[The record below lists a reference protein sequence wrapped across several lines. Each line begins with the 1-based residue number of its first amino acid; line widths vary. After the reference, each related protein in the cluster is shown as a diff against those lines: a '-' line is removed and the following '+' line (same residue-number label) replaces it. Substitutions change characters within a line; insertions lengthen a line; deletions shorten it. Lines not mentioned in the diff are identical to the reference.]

1 MTTSY
6 HSIRAGLVQPAGRDG
21 ATGLSRAKPVE
32 DGQRA
37 TGLAARGA
45 LVFYWAVFLDGV
57 LRKWV
62 LPEYQKLLFFLPLP
76 VVAYLYYKMLRNGR
90 WPRHAILQ
98 FTILL
103 AVCALFIAPLQMVLG
118 GYSGKYAL
126 IAAYGWLSYFFY
138 VPLSFVLGAELT
150 RSELSLFMRHT
161 LWMGVLSA
169 PLVLLQFFSTPRSVI
184 NAGVALQQSDQFRQL
199 GSALGHIRP
208 ASTFSSSLGLWMFLG
223 ALTVAVVSG
232 WIDRGRKRKL
242 SPLLVLG
249 TGSLFTMLA
258 VSGSRGALL
267 QCALVLAGTLLA
279 GFLSGHR
286 RIALRASLIIF
297 FVTGTSAILW
307 PILFPSGFE
316 TFMTR
321 WNEAATVNTFTFGI
335 FGRAFYALYGWIHY
349 LNTPLLGYL
358 LGIGTDAAARLPW
371 VHMPQA
377 AYHWTGFGIWARES
391 GLAVH
396 LVDLGLLAGSG
407 YIIFRIWFTLWLA
420 RRCWIAASRYG
431 DILPAVLFSF
441 AGELILMG
449 QVTVQGDVGNFT
461 WIFLGLTLAAAKL
474 SKVRP
479 DAK

>member
-1 MTTSY
+1 MTAGYDSV
-6 HSIRAGLVQPAGRDG
+6 RAGLVQPVGKDG
-21 ATGLSRAKPVE
+21 VTGLPRMNPVK

-37 TGLAARGA
+37 TSLTARVA

-76 VVAYLYYKMLRNGR
+76 VVAYLYYRVLRNGR

-98 FTILL
+98 FAILL

-126 IAAYGWLSYFFY
+126 IAAYGWLAYFFY
-138 VPLSFVLGAELT
+138 VPLSFILGTELT
-150 RSELSLFMRHT
+150 RSDLSLFMRHT
-161 LWMGVLSA
+161 LWMGVLSV
-169 PLVLLQFFSTPRSVI
+169 PLVLLQFFSAPGAAI
-184 NAGVALQQSDQFRQL
+184 NVGIALQPSDQFRQL
-199 GSALGHIRP
+199 SSALGHIRP
-208 ASTFSSSLGLWMFLG
+208 PGTFSSSLGLWMFLG
-223 ALTVAVVSG
+223 ALTVAVVYG
-232 WIDRGRKRKL
+232 WIERWRKRKF

-316 TFMTR
+316 TFITR
-321 WNEAATVNTFTFGI
+321 WNGAAAISTFTFGI
-335 FGRAFYALYGWIHY
+335 FGRAFYALYGWIYY

-358 LGIGTDAAARLPW
+358 LGIGTGAPARLPW
-371 VHMPQA
+371 VQMPQA
-377 AYHWTGFGIWARES
+377 AYHWTGWGAWARES
-391 GLAVH
+391 GWAVH
-396 LVDLGLLAGSG
+396 LVDLGLLVGSG

-431 DILPAVLFSF
+431 NILPVVLFSF

-461 WIFLGLTLAAAKL
+461 WIFLGLTLAAARIGKI
-474 SKVRP
+474 RP